1 MSNIKEMSKTV
12 VIQLCI
18 MFRKEMYMAIIL
30 NCNGQFGKTY
40 WCYVHPPKK
49 ARIAHKQQLQ
59 LSKSVHSVL
68 EVIPFLHRNNDK
80 RFTELS
86 LCLPQMLR
94 TQNHQPK
101 LFSALLDAAPSL
113 KTLYLHHCY
122 LILKDMKEYGTNVR
136 SVNMFALLNT
146 NL

>member
-1 MSNIKEMSKTV
+1 
-12 VIQLCI
+12 
-18 MFRKEMYMAIIL
+18 MFRTKVCWVSTL
-30 NCNGQFGKTY
+30 HSSGQFGKAY
-40 WCYVHPPKK
+40 WYSACPTKK
-49 ARIAHKQQLQ
+49 ADAAFNQQIQ
-59 LSKSVHSVL
+59 LSKSVSNVL

-122 LILKDMKEYGTNVR
+122 LILKDMKEYGTNVW